1 MKSKIAGLAFFVVCS
16 SQVMSQEFEWVN
28 VKVNFF
34 GNTESAIE
42 QVDIRNITAKNGMK
56 FFWLKTN
63 FAGTKTATWFTY
75 VRVDCKK
82 KMWQSTYFEGHNQFG
97 LVEKKDSTNHSFPWN
112 YFDFNDIGDR
122 RTYQLVCG

>member
-1 MKSKIAGLAFFVVCS
+1 MKSKIAVLVFMVLGT
-16 SQVMSQEFEWVN
+16 SQVLSQEFEWVN
-28 VKVNFF
+28 VEAKYHSD
-34 GNTESAIE
+34 TESVIE

-56 FFWLKTN
+56 FVWLRTH
-63 FAGTKTATWFTY
+63 FTGSITATFFNY

-82 KMWQSTYFEGHNQFG
+82 KMWQSTYLEGYNRVG

-112 YFDFNDIGDR
+112 YFDFNDVGDR